1 VTKVCAIGTQLKRV
15 IAASATLGILRRDQ
29 HVVLR
34 IMSQSGCL
42 IDADQS
48 IELGVVGVLR
58 LEVDEVEYS
67 DLVRVS
73 RCHAVPGQRL
83 KYQIGL
89 EFVWTDAPGE
99 RSLRRLSH
107 RFRRIAG
114 AMPRRAQFSG
124 PGADRRR
131 D

>member
-1 VTKVCAIGTQLKRV
+1 MSLIEQLKRV
-15 IAASATLGILRRDQ
+15 IAASATFGVLRWDQ
-29 HVVLR
+29 HVVMRNL
-34 IMSQSGCL
+34 SSSGCL
-42 IDADQS
+42 IDSHQP

-58 LEVDEVEYS
+58 IEVDEVEYS

-73 RCHAVPGQRL
+73 RCLAVPGQRL

-99 RSLRRLSH
+99 RALRQLGH
-107 RFRRIAG
+107 QFRRTAG

-124 PGADRRR
+124 PRTVIQS
-131 D
+131 